1 MIIPGPIFAML
12 ALIGLVAIFVFMVDW
27 ASGGGQRRRSALD
40 ILDERFAKGEIDR
53 TEYEEKRKL
62 IRERRDSDSPRAIAS
77 GQLPSEK
84 TEARGQRREPR

>member
-1 MIIPGPIFAML
+1 MIIAGPIFAML

-27 ASGGGQRRRSALD
+27 ASGGGQRRRRSALD

-62 IRERRDSDSPRAIAS
+62 IRERRDSDSPRAIAR
-77 GQLPSEK
+77 LPSEK
-84 TEARGQRREPR
+84 TETRGQRREPR